1 MSTKSTKKC
10 IPILG
15 IYEKA
20 LPIDLSWQQRF
31 AAARSLGFDYLEISI
46 DETLERQQRLQW
58 NMKQKMEFI
67 QAKLE
72 YGIDVPSMCLSV
84 HRAYPFGSKDSKIRE
99 KARTFMLDALR
110 FAQDLGIRN
119 IQLAGYDV
127 YYEPADASTKAF
139 FLEGISWAIEQ
150 AARNQIML
158 SVEIMDT
165 AFMSSI
171 SRWLDLE
178 QSTIASPWFSVYPDV
193 GNLSAWE
200 NNVATELQKGIHKI
214 AAIHLKDTLAITPNS
229 LGKFRDIP
237 FGEGC
242 VDFSFVFN
250 TLSDLNY
257 QGAFLIEMWAKNDGH
272 DLSRITQSKNW
283 LISQMKGTRYA
294 N

>member
-1 MSTKSTKKC
+1 MSTRKYT
-10 IPILG
+10 PILG

-20 LPIDLSWQQRF
+20 LPIDLSWPERF
-31 AAARSLGFDYLEISI
+31 KAAKALGFDYLEISI
-46 DETLERQQRLQW
+46 DETPERQQRLQW
-58 NMKQKMEFI
+58 DQTQKMAFI
-67 QAKLE
+67 QAKLDNE
-72 YGIDVPSMCLSV
+72 IDVPSMCLSV
-84 HRAYPFGSKDSKIRE
+84 HRAYPFGSKDPEIRK

-127 YYEPADASTKAF
+127 YYEPSDATTKAL

-150 AARNQIML
+150 AAGRQIML

-178 QSTIASPWFSVYPDV
+178 QNTAANPWFSVYPDV

-200 NNVATELQKGIHKI
+200 NNVTAELQKGIHKI
-214 AAIHLKDTLAITPNS
+214 AAIHLKDTYAITPNK
-229 LGKFRDIP
+229 LGQFRDVP
-237 FGEGC
+237 FGDGC
-242 VDFSFVFN
+242 VDFPHVFK

-257 QGAFLIEMWAKNDGH
+257 QGAFLIEMWTKNDGH
-272 DLSRITQSKNW
+272 DLARITESKDW
-283 LISQMKGTRYA
+283 LIAQMKGTRYA
-294 N
+294 D

>member
-1 MSTKSTKKC
+1 MPTNKC
-10 IPILG
+10 APILG

-20 LPIDLSWQQRF
+20 LPITLSWSERF
-31 AAARSLGFDYLEISI
+31 AAAKTLGFNYIEISI
-46 DETLERQQRLQW
+46 DETPERQQRLQW
-58 NMKQKMEFI
+58 DRTQIMAFI

-72 YGIDVPSMCLSV
+72 HEIDVPSMCLSV
-84 HRAYPFGSKDSKIRE
+84 HRTYPFGSKDPEIRK

-110 FAQDLGIRN
+110 FAQAVGIRN

-127 YYEPADASTKAF
+127 YYEPSDAVTKAF

-150 AARNQIML
+150 AAGRQIML

-171 SRWLDLE
+171 SRWLDLS
-178 QSTIASPWFSVYPDV
+178 QNIATTPWFSVYPDV

-214 AAIHLKDTLAITPNS
+214 AAIHLKDTYAITPKS
-229 LGKFRDIP
+229 LGQFRDVP

-242 VDFSFVFN
+242 VDFPHVFK

-257 QGAFLIEMWAKNDGH
+257 QGAFLIEMWTKNDGH
-272 DLSRITQSKNW
+272 DLTRIAQSKEWLITQM
-283 LISQMKGTRYA
+283 QGTRYA